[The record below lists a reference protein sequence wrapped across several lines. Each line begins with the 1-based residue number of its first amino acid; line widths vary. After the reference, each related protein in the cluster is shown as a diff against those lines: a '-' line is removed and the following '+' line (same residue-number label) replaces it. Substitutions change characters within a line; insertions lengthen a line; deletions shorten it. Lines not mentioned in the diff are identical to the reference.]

1 MLKKRI
7 IPKLQL
13 NFKETYNGP
22 KALLVVTTEF
32 NNSRAI
38 GSPLSQAKI
47 YEAQLADE
55 LFLIDIQRTPESW
68 PLLISTLEDISL
80 ELATPLSAG
89 GGIKTFQQV
98 QELLDNGADKVI
110 INSAA
115 ILNPSLIEK
124 VANRYGSQCVVVSID
139 YKKISNSGLS
149 KVFIN
154 SAAEQTKFDPVDLA
168 IESIK
173 RGAGEIILTSIDND
187 GIGKGLDL
195 ELVSNMSK
203 NISVPL
209 IASGGCGIAKHFVEG
224 FLSGASA
231 VAAGTFFCKRD
242 QNPMQCRSHIN
253 NAGISVRMGF

>member
-1 MLKKRI
+1 M
-7 IPKLQL
+7 
-13 NFKETYNGP
+13 
-22 KALLVVTTEF
+22 LVVTTEF
-32 NNSRAI
+32 NNSRAV

-55 LFLIDIQRTPESW
+55 LLIDIQRTPESW

-139 YKKISNSGLS
+139 YKK
-149 KVFIN
+149 F
-154 SAAEQTKFDPVDLA
+154 
-168 IESIK
+168 
-173 RGAGEIILTSIDND
+173 RILVYQRC
-187 GIGKGLDL
+187 L
-195 ELVSNMSK
+195 
-203 NISVPL
+203 L
-209 IASGGCGIAKHFVEG
+209 IQ
-224 FLSGASA
+224 L
-231 VAAGTFFCKRD
+231 
-242 QNPMQCRSHIN
+242 QNKQNLTLLI
-253 NAGISVRMGF
+253 